1 GTSEPGPGTF
11 HGKPCARG
19 LPVPRNEG
27 NPAVYRRERP
37 VRRGGRQGAD
47 LQEEVRAMRVTQGR
61 RALSG
66 ARYEAVVCGGSA
78 GGKCEISPD
87 VECIWDMIVRKL
99 MDQGKTGELER
110 LMPLKDWST
119 ARDGGPRIRIK
130 EDLRK

>member
-1 GTSEPGPGTF
+1 GP
-11 HGKPCARG
+11 
-19 LPVPRNEG
+19 
-27 NPAVYRRERP
+27 
-37 VRRGGRQGAD
+37 
-47 LQEEVRAMRVTQGR
+47 
-61 RALSG
+61 
-66 ARYEAVVCGGSA
+66 CGGSA